1 MQKQAE
7 FIFGSKIEQNE
18 FKGGTIDE
26 KIQTADRNVVCGVHI
41 VYFAWGWNASRSV
54 GRHVTAKFHADSIQ

>member
-1 MQKQAE
+1 M
-7 FIFGSKIEQNE
+7 GQNE
-18 FKGGTIDE
+18 FQGGTIDE
-26 KIQTADRNVVCGVHI
+26 KIQTADRNVACGVHI